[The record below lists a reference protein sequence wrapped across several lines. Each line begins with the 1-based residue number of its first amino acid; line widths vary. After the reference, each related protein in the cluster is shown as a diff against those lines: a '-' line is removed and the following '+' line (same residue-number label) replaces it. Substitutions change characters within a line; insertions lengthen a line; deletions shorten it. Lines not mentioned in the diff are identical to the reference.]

1 MAGQYLR
8 KHVKLLTV
16 TRNNLLIQ
24 RVGNIDY
31 SRHGR
36 VFDFKD
42 PEKDINDL
50 IENVARLVSS
60 GENGEFRLV
69 CCVVNQSSIKL
80 YGR

>member
-1 MAGQYLR
+1 MS
-8 KHVKLLTV
+8 V
-16 TRNNLLIQ
+16 TRKNLLIQ

-31 SRHGR
+31 SRRGR

-69 CCVVNQSSIKL
+69 YCAVNQFPLNYMVENYIL
-80 YGR
+80 ILVLPLE